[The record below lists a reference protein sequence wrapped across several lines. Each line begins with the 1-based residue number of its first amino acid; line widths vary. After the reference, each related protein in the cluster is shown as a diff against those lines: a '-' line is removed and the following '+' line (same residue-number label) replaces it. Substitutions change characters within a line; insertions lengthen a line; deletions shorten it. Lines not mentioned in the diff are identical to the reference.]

1 MDNFVTTLP
10 QIVDILKAHMPTI
23 LLFILGIWIVHF
35 CNVLLSYRLNL
46 LGIYPRTWHG
56 LPGIVFSPFLHGNY
70 NHLFFNTI
78 PLLLLAD
85 FVSLNGWP
93 EFYRVTLSIMIL
105 SGAAIWL
112 IGRRALHIGAS
123 SLIMGYWG
131 YLLMNVVHQGT
142 VTAVLLALV
151 SIYYF
156 SGLALNLVSFK
167 KGVSWEGHIFGFFA
181 GLATA
186 YWLRS

>member
-1 MDNFVTTLP
+1 
-10 QIVDILKAHMPTI
+10 MPTM
-23 LLFILGIWIVHF
+23 LLIVLGIWILHF
-35 CNVLLSYRLNL
+35 CNFLLAYRLNL

-56 LPGIVFSPFLHGNY
+56 LLGIIFSPFLHGNAS
-70 NHLFFNTI
+70 HLFFNTI

-93 EFYRVTLSIMIL
+93 IFYRVSLSIILL
-105 SGAAIWL
+105 SGLAVWL
-112 IGRRALHIGAS
+112 IGRRAIHIGAS

-131 YLLMNVVHQGT
+131 YLLMNVMHQGT
-142 VTAVLLALV
+142 VTAIILALV

-167 KGVSWEGHIFGFFA
+167 KGVSWEGHVFGFLA
-181 GLATA
+181 GVATA
-186 YWLRS
+186 YFMNVPY